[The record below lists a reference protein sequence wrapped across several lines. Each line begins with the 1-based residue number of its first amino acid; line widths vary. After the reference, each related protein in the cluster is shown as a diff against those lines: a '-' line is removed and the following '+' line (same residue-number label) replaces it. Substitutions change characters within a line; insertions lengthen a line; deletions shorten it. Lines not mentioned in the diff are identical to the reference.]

1 MEKTYYI
8 DNYNICIANI
18 ISFIHICLIIFILI
32 APFTTSK
39 YIITINIFLIIFI
52 LNGWFMSYI
61 NPDLDNL
68 DGFHFGRCKLTEIEC
83 KLRGIE
89 YKNGFIFRIIKPF
102 NTLNESKL
110 NYYIIMFMFLW
121 LMFNITSLR
130 FHTLRTQGRIKKSQ

>member
-18 ISFIHICLIIFILI
+18 IKFIHICLMVFILS
-32 APFTTSK
+32 APFTQSK
-39 YIITINIFLIIFI
+39 YIVSFNIFLILFI

-61 NPDLDNL
+61 NPEIDNL
-68 DGFHFGRCKLTEIEC
+68 DGFHFGRCKLTELEC

-102 NTLNESKL
+102 NIINESKL
-110 NYYIIMFMFLW
+110 NCYIVVFMILW
-121 LMFNITSLR
+121 LFVNIN
-130 FHTLRTQGRIKKSQ
+130 KKLNM